1 MNYEQAIDFIRAV
14 HNNGTKLGLERTARL
29 TELLGNPQNSYKIIH
44 VAGTNG
50 KGSICNMIHD
60 VLVDSGYKTGLFIS
74 PHLEEFTERIQINK
88 VPIDRDSL
96 TRITQLVKEKID
108 IMHEEG
114 YEDLTEFEVITAIG
128 FKYFEEQKIDILV
141 LEVGMG
147 GRFDASNV
155 VKDTLVSAIASIS
168 LDHTEYLGNT
178 LGEIAFEKAG
188 IIKENS
194 NVVIYPQDDEIVNVI
209 KEEAKKKNARF
220 YEVNKNNIRKIRS
233 DLTGQTFSYLK
244 TDVFNLP
251 DLKINFL
258 GNYQLYNVLTVLQ
271 TLEITKNAGYN
282 ITEENIIRGLADCHY
297 AGRFEI
303 LSESPVIILDGGHNL
318 NGIENFSE
326 TVMEYFGEK
335 KIILFY
341 GMLKDKNP
349 ESVLDYLIPLCKRV
363 YTITPNSPRA
373 MNSVEMSELIEKHFD
388 LDVTPLNKIDEI
400 VNILENVDKDDI
412 VAFVGSLYMVG
423 EVRSLL
429 KKNIEADSCS
439 MA

>member
-1 MNYEQAIDFIRAV
+1 
-14 HNNGTKLGLERTARL
+14 
-29 TELLGNPQNSYKIIH
+29 
-44 VAGTNG
+44 
-50 KGSICNMIHD
+50 
-60 VLVDSGYKTGLFIS
+60 
-74 PHLEEFTERIQINK
+74 
-88 VPIDRDSL
+88 
-96 TRITQLVKEKID
+96 LVKEKID

-114 YEDLTEFEVITAIG
+114 YDDLTEFEVITAIG

-188 IIKENS
+188 IIKGNS
-194 NVVIYPQDDEIVNVI
+194 NVVIYPQEEEIVNVI
-209 KEEAKKKNARF
+209 KEEAKKKNAAV
-220 YEVNKNNIRKIRS
+220 YETNINNIRKIKS
-233 DLTGQTFSYLK
+233 DLTGQTFAYLK

-251 DLKINFL
+251 ELKMNFL

-271 TLEITKNAGYN
+271 TLEIIKNSGYN
-282 ITEENIIRGLADCHY
+282 ITEENIIKGLANCRY

-303 LSESPVIILDGGHNL
+303 LSKNPVIILDGGHNL
-318 NGIENFSE
+318 NGIEYFSK
-326 TVMEYFGEK
+326 TVRENFGEK

-363 YTITPNSPRA
+363 YTVTPNSPRA
-373 MNSVEMSELIEKHFD
+373 MNSVEMAELIEKHFEM
-388 LDVTPLNKIDEI
+388 DVTPLNEVDEI
-400 VNILENVDKDDI
+400 INILENVDKDDI
-412 VAFVGSLYMVG
+412 VAFVGSLYMIG
-423 EVRSLL
+423 EVRTLL
-429 KKNIEADSCS
+429 KKYIEADSCS